1 VVGRGLDTNTM
12 QLQYLETLKQ
22 VGTAPSTKIVVP
34 MELLGGIMNGL
45 RGVLPGESA
54 TGTGASGD
62 AGASGGTWWVADS
75 PNRGEIGE
83 TGGS

>member
-1 VVGRGLDTNTM
+1 M

-54 TGTGASGD
+54 NGDASVAGDGASTGTV
-62 AGASGGTWWVADS
+62 WVADS
-75 PNRGEIGE
+75 TSRGETE
-83 TGGS
+83 DNGSP